1 MEPGNTNDG
10 NSFSKEVGE
19 KEKRKLQ
26 AQKEKGSAWF
36 GLGMFGMVGW
46 SVVVPTL
53 LGAALGIK
61 LDKMYHQSFSWTLT
75 FLITGLFIGCLIAW
89 HWISKEHKEINKEE
103 KDA

>member
-1 MEPGNTNDG
+1 MEPETTKER

-26 AQKEKGSAWF
+26 AEKEKGSAWF

-61 LDKMYHQSFSWTLT
+61 LDKLYHQSFSWTLT

-89 HWISKEHKEINKEE
+89 HWISNAHQDINEDE
-103 KDA
+103 NDE